1 MQTNLYNNKKMPTE
15 KTPKFLG
22 VTFDSFM
29 TFFKHSE
36 DVVRRVN
43 NITKVLKALSGITWG
58 KNKETIEATYKA
70 IGCPLIDYATSVWC
84 PSISETQW
92 MKLPPAQNAALRVAT
107 DCHSIT
113 PAEHQE
119 VKMLPVRHHCAL
131 LTHQFLL
138 RSKLP
143 GHANHAVRSGSGN
156 RSGAT

>member
-1 MQTNLYNNKKMPTE
+1 MPIE

-22 VTFDSFM
+22 AFDSLMAF
-29 TFFKHSE
+29 SE
-36 DVVRRVN
+36 DEVRWMN
-43 NITKVLKALSGITWG
+43 NKSKVLKALSSG
-58 KNKETIEATYKA
+58 KDKETIVSTYIA
-70 IGCPLIDYATSVWC
+70 IGSALIDYAAPVWC